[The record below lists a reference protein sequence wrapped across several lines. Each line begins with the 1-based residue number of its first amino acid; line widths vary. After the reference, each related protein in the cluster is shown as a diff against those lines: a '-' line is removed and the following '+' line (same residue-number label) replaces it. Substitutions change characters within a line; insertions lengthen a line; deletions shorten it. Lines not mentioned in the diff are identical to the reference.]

1 MSSAGRAVNSNGC
14 AIKPKGREI
23 GLLSCVVQI
32 RGSSLTGSCVMETA
46 EQREPY
52 ESRGSRT
59 VLGEPGG
66 ESPPGHWKIA
76 SEGLP
81 GRSRRPYRHANQL
94 PVQIEMLIVRCK
106 QDKPH
111 WGAPKIRERL
121 APAYR

>member
-66 ESPPGHWKIA
+66 ESLPGHSTMA
-76 SEGLP
+76 RNSVDLSELALKSQQAQAPSKLMTRTRPRGCQAQATS
-81 GRSRRPYRHANQL
+81 GISMTEHRR
-94 PVQIEMLIVRCK
+94 E
-106 QDKPH
+106 
-111 WGAPKIRERL
+111 G
-121 APAYR
+121 